1 MKKSICMYDVTMTY
15 IYSTPDVPKY
25 PFSKCGVPVPVPIP
39 KFPGNL
45 VNTILPSFIH
55 IF

>member
-1 MKKSICMYDVTMTY
+1 MYDMTMPY

-25 PFSKCGVPVPVPIP
+25 PFSKSGVLVPVPIPVP

-45 VNTILPSFIH
+45 DNHHNPTV
-55 IF
+55 